1 MSDSDRSSLRN
12 LLLERRD
19 GTSFDLLRIS
29 SKAIQNRLG
38 SIAAYRDAVRIGAYH
53 PIGSEI
59 LTQDIIQNLLS
70 SGKEVFL
77 PRISGGRDM
86 EFGRIRDFSDLE
98 KGSLGIMEPKD
109 GCPVSDSLDVILVP
123 TVGISPDGV
132 RLGYGYGY
140 YDRFLAGCDAV
151 TVSLTLE
158 KQIIKRIPQSD
169 HDVLIDWIVT
179 EERTLQTRK

>member
-1 MSDSDRSSLRN
+1 MSDPDRSSLRN

-29 SKAIQNRLG
+29 SKTIQNRLG

-59 LTQDIIQNLLS
+59 LTQEIIQNLIS

-77 PRISGGRDM
+77 PRISGRDNM

-109 GCPVSDSLDVILVP
+109 GCPVGDPLDVVLVP

-132 RLGYGYGY
+132 RLGYGHGY
-140 YDRFLAGCDAV
+140 YDRFLAGCSAV

-158 KQIIKRIPQSD
+158 KQVIKKIPQSS
-169 HDVLIDWIVT
+169 HDILIDWIVT
-179 EERTLQTRK
+179 EERVIQTQK